1 MVFESIQSIEYLMG
15 GNKIGHRPRPARID
29 SLRAASSVTVPGSS
43 PVEFAIL
50 GGFFLLL
57 MIGIL
62 AVGLVFVGNM
72 TLENAVDQGARVIRT
87 GEAQSQGFD
96 AARFKSEVCKYLTA
110 PLSCSGVKLD
120 VNKCPAFG
128 SCTITSPLDS
138 CGNLKTSFSYDPG
151 VGGDIV
157 IVRAFYNWDLLA
169 KLPIMPIWKNLSVD
183 TRLSTPCVPNGNH
196 MLIATVAFRNEPFKL
211 Q

>member
-1 MVFESIQSIEYLMG
+1 M
-15 GNKIGHRPRPARID
+15 
-29 SLRAASSVTVPGSS
+29 
-43 PVEFAIL
+43 EFAIL

-110 PLSCSGVKLD
+110 PLSCSGLKLD
-120 VNKCPAFG
+120 VSNVFG
-128 SCTITSPLDS
+128 L
-138 CGNLKTSFSYDPG
+138 
-151 VGGDIV
+151 
-157 IVRAFYNWDLLA
+157 W
-169 KLPIMPIWKNLSVD
+169 KLHDHQSA
-183 TRLSTPCVPNGNH
+183 G
-196 MLIATVAFRNEPFKL
+196 
-211 Q
+211 

>member
-1 MVFESIQSIEYLMG
+1 MVFQSIQSIEYHMG
-15 GNKIGHRPRPARID
+15 GNKIRHRPRRRGLTRECGFLRD
-29 SLRAASSVTVPGSS
+29 GSGSL

-62 AVGLVFVGNM
+62 AAGLVFVGNM

-138 CGNLKTSFSYDPG
+138 CGNLKTNFSYDPG